1 MTRIALL
8 ALCAVLAA
16 LTGCAHP
23 LAAPIAVLNTSGAF
37 LTTAHGAMVAAQDA
51 EAARASAAAPDEAS
65 AERAEDATEAA
76 YAPWWDAY
84 RGVWLVWVAGRA
96 SVEAASA
103 ARAAG
108 REPKLEKVQAAV
120 LRLVEAQ
127 ERLRDATEA
136 LIGARERR

>member
-1 MTRIALL
+1 VTRVALAVVCAFALL
-8 ALCAVLAA
+8 A
-16 LTGCAHP
+16 GCAHP
-23 LAAPIAVLNTSGAF
+23 LTPAITVLNTSGAF

-65 AERAEDATEAA
+65 AERAEDATEAR

-84 RGVWLVWVAGRA
+84 RGAWLVWVAGRA

-108 REPKLEKVQAAV
+108 QDPKLEKVRAVV
-120 LRLVEAQ
+120 LRLVAAQ

-136 LIGARERR
+136 LIGAREGR